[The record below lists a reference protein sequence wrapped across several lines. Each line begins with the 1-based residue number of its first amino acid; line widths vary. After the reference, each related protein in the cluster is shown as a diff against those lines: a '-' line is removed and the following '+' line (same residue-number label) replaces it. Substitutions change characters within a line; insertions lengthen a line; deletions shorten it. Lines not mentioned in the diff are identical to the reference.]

1 MARRVLLALL
11 LVALGVL
18 GAAWYSMGTFTMT
31 RRVVVEP
38 PSVLY
43 GQSGVSAS
51 KSRVYSS
58 GEMRIKCSGAAHNYV
73 TDDGET
79 MMFNSATGTPESA
92 APLCDEAR
100 TQRRQGAVG
109 FVLVGLFGG
118 GAVLAAGRMRDRR
131 AAGLQ
136 VGGLP
141 AGAMPHP
148 DSAT

>member
-31 RRVVVEP
+31 RRVDVEP
-38 PSVLY
+38 PSVLSDPSGAY
-43 GQSGVSAS
+43 GS

-58 GEMRIKCSGAAHNYV
+58 GDMNVRCSGARHNYV

-118 GAVLAAGRMRDRR
+118 GAVLAYGRMRDRR
-131 AAGLQ
+131 AAGLR

-141 AGAMPHP
+141 AGAVVQT